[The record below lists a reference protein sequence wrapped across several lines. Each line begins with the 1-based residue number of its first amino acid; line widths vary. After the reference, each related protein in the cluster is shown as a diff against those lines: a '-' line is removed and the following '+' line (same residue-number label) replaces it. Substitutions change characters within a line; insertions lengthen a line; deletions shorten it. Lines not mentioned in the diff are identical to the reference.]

1 MSDHSTNAQDNL
13 ARMTKAEL
21 TQAVRALQAIAAQ
34 STHALEQQAHLLDLS
49 YDAIFVWE
57 LHGRIRYWNRA
68 AAELYGWTREEAL
81 GRVSNELLKTIHPVG
96 WPEVETTLCQEGHW
110 HGELLHQ
117 TRDGRLLVV
126 DSRHVLV
133 RDENGQLLVLETN
146 RDQTARKQAEEALQK
161 SEGLKQAILASL
173 TAHIAVLDRAGNIID
188 TNEAW
193 ERFARENCGARLAT
207 AQNTCDLTVCCQAS
221 ERAPDSDHTA
231 WAGIQAVL
239 DGKQASFIHEY
250 SCHLPQAERW
260 FLMTVSPL
268 KNEQGGAVVAHTDIT
283 TRKQAEQ
290 ALHKSEDRLSGIIN
304 SAMDAIISV
313 DEQQKIVLFN
323 RAAEQMFG
331 YTATQML
338 GQPLSRLLPERFRE
352 MHASH
357 IQRFGITGET
367 TRAMGG
373 LNAICGLRQNN
384 EEFPIEASISQI
396 ETQGQKLFTV
406 ILRDIT
412 ERVRASERLV
422 EQAALL
428 NQSHEAIVVCDL
440 DGRIRYWS
448 NGAQRLYGWSAEET
462 VGRVARD
469 VLNSGDT
476 ARLLD
481 ATQRTIEA
489 GEWNGELRQ
498 LTKDGREVVVEGR
511 WSLVRDAAGNAKS
524 ILAINTDITEKKR
537 LEANFLRAQ
546 RLESIGTLASGIAH
560 DLNNVLSPISMGAQM
575 LQMKL
580 HDEQSQRLL
589 ALMQS
594 NANRGAEMIKQV
606 LSFAR
611 GISGQRVVL
620 QPKHLIREVIRIA
633 EETFPKSIRIEQR
646 LPTDLW
652 TINGDAT
659 QLHQVL
665 LNLCVNARDAM
676 PQGGRLTITAEN
688 QPLDELY
695 ARMLKKDGAGSGN
708 FVVIT
713 ITDSGAGIPPAI
725 IDRIFDPFFTTKE
738 PGKGTGLGLATT
750 QSIVTAHGG
759 FITVESQPGAGA
771 KFTVYLPALQLDDQQ
786 RAGIASHEMPRGA
799 GELILVVDDETAV
812 REMTSAALEAFGYRA
827 LTADNGA
834 TALSVFALHQHDIQ
848 LVITDLMMPV
858 VDGIATIRALHKL
871 NPDIRI
877 IATSGL
883 ADPAKVEE
891 LQELRVN
898 HLLHKPYDAETL
910 LQMLA
915 QILQTS

>member
-1 MSDHSTNAQDNL
+1 
-13 ARMTKAEL
+13 
-21 TQAVRALQAIAAQ
+21 
-34 STHALEQQAHLLDLS
+34 
-49 YDAIFVWE
+49 
-57 LHGRIRYWNRA
+57 
-68 AAELYGWTREEAL
+68 
-81 GRVSNELLKTIHPVG
+81 
-96 WPEVETTLCQEGHW
+96 
-110 HGELLHQ
+110 
-117 TRDGRLLVV
+117 
-126 DSRHVLV
+126 
-133 RDENGQLLVLETN
+133 
-146 RDQTARKQAEEALQK
+146 
-161 SEGLKQAILASL
+161 
-173 TAHIAVLDRAGNIID
+173 
-188 TNEAW
+188 
-193 ERFARENCGARLAT
+193 
-207 AQNTCDLTVCCQAS
+207 
-221 ERAPDSDHTA
+221 
-231 WAGIQAVL
+231 
-239 DGKQASFIHEY
+239 
-250 SCHLPQAERW
+250 
-260 FLMTVSPL
+260 
-268 KNEQGGAVVAHTDIT
+268 
-283 TRKQAEQ
+283 
-290 ALHKSEDRLSGIIN
+290 
-304 SAMDAIISV
+304 
-313 DEQQKIVLFN
+313 
-323 RAAEQMFG
+323 
-331 YTATQML
+331 
-338 GQPLSRLLPERFRE
+338 
-352 MHASH
+352 
-357 IQRFGITGET
+357 
-367 TRAMGG
+367 
-373 LNAICGLRQNN
+373 
-384 EEFPIEASISQI
+384 
-396 ETQGQKLFTV
+396 
-406 ILRDIT
+406 
-412 ERVRASERLV
+412 
-422 EQAALL
+422 
-428 NQSHEAIVVCDL
+428 
-440 DGRIRYWS
+440 
-448 NGAQRLYGWSAEET
+448 
-462 VGRVARD
+462 
-469 VLNSGDT
+469 
-476 ARLLD
+476 
-481 ATQRTIEA
+481 
-489 GEWNGELRQ
+489 
-498 LTKDGREVVVEGR
+498 
-511 WSLVRDAAGNAKS
+511 
-524 ILAINTDITEKKR
+524 
-537 LEANFLRAQ
+537 
-546 RLESIGTLASGIAH
+546 
-560 DLNNVLSPISMGAQM
+560 
-575 LQMKL
+575 
-580 HDEQSQRLL
+580 
-589 ALMQS
+589 
-594 NANRGAEMIKQV
+594 MIKQV